1 MKRLVEET
9 EKACDALLVDAVR
22 SENPPPLPPTA
33 VERLNQLGVA
43 APGNAI
49 AV

>member
-1 MKRLVEET
+1 MARLVRET
-9 EKACDALLVDAVR
+9 EKACDALLIEAVQ

-43 APGNAI
+43 VPGNAV
-49 AV
+49 AA